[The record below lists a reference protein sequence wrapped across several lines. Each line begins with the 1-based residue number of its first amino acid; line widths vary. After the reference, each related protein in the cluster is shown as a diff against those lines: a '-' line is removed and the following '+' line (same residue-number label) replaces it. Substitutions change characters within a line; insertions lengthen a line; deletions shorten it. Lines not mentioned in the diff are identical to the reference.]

1 MSRGAGGISDGGQ
14 APAQG
19 AHEAAPKDHGTKPA
33 PSPATL
39 AALNAEPVGRLGRM
53 ERRILGPGREPD
65 PRYSLANERT
75 FLAYIRTALTLLGG
89 GVAVEAFAGDA
100 IALVAR
106 RALALGLVCLGMA
119 ISAAASYRWVTLER
133 AMRLGRPLPLNP
145 IGFVLAIGV
154 TLAAIALAV
163 SIVLAPS

>member
-1 MSRGAGGISDGGQ
+1 MSRTAGELPDGEAAGAV
-14 APAQG
+14 AP
-19 AHEAAPKDHGTKPA
+19 EAAPKGHGTNPA

-39 AALNAEPVGRLGRM
+39 AALADEPPGRVGRM

-100 IALVAR
+100 IALFAR
-106 RALALGLVCLGMA
+106 RGLALGLVCLGMA
-119 ISAAASYRWVTLER
+119 IAAAASYRWLTLER

-154 TLAAIALAV
+154 TIAALALAI